1 MSALVNDLINELLK
15 SPVPWLIAT
24 FAAFEIGNWTFRK
37 LGEPVWAPPLMI
49 ALALL
54 IGGLLLTGTDYQTY
68 FQGNALLHFMLGPA
82 TVALAVPLY
91 HALPRLLAA
100 FKPLGGTLLLGTL
113 LGAGSAMG
121 LAWLF
126 GLSHDSILAFGT
138 RAVTTP
144 IAIGIGEKIH
154 APIALAAALVGFSG
168 VLGAAVAEPLLKGV
182 KSDVAR
188 GFAMGLA
195 AHGVGTARAFQ
206 IHPTAGAFAALGM
219 GLNGML
225 TAFWLPPLVHALL

>member
-1 MSALVNDLINELLK
+1 MNAILQ
-15 SPVPWLIAT
+15 SPLPWLVLT
-24 FAAFEIGNWTFRK
+24 LAAYEFGNWLFRR
-37 LGEPVWAPPLMI
+37 LGEPVWAPPLLI
-49 ALALL
+49 TLALL
-54 IGGLLLTGTDYQTY
+54 IGGLSLAQIDYQLY
-68 FQGNALLHFMLGPA
+68 FRGNALLHFMLGPA

-100 FKPLGGTLLLGTL
+100 FRPLGGILLLGSL

-121 LAWLF
+121 IAWLLQ
-126 GLSHDSILAFGT
+126 LSDPSILAFGT

-144 IAIGIGEKIH
+144 IAIGIADEIGS
-154 APIALAAALVGFSG
+154 PLALAAAIVGFSG
-168 VLGAAVAEPLLKGV
+168 VLGAAVAEPLLRGV

-188 GFAMGLA
+188 GFALGLA

-206 IHPTAGAFAALGM
+206 LHPTAGAFAALGM

-225 TAFWLPPLVHALL
+225 TAFWLPPLVQLLMR

>member
-1 MSALVNDLINELLK
+1 MSTLLH
-15 SPVPWLIAT
+15 SPVPWLLAT
-24 FAAFEIGNWTFRK
+24 LAAFELGNWLFRR
-37 LGEPVWAPPLMI
+37 LGQPVWAPPLLI

-54 IGGLLLTGTDYQTY
+54 IAGLALFRVDYQVY
-68 FQGNALLHFMLGPA
+68 FRGNALLHFMLGPA

-100 FKPLGGTLLLGTL
+100 FRPLAGTLLAGSVV
-113 LGAGSAMG
+113 GAGGAMG

-126 GLSHDSILAFGT
+126 QLSEPSIQAFAT

-144 IAIGIGEKIH
+144 IAIGIAEKIH
-154 APIALAAALVGFSG
+154 SPVALAAALVGFSG
-168 VLGAAVAEPLLKGV
+168 VVGAALAEPLLKGV
-182 KSDVAR
+182 KSDIAR
-188 GFAMGLA
+188 GFALGLA

-206 IHPTAGAFAALGM
+206 MHPTAGAFAALGM

-225 TAFWLPPLVHALL
+225 TSFWLPPLMRTLS

>member
-1 MSALVNDLINELLK
+1 MNAILNSA
-15 SPVPWLIAT
+15 VPWLILT
-24 FAAFEIGNWTFRK
+24 LGAFEIGTWLFRR
-37 LGEPVWAPPLMI
+37 LDEPAWAPPLFI
-49 ALALL
+49 ALALI
-54 IGGLLLTGTDYQTY
+54 IGVLVATGTDYRVY
-68 FQGNALLHFMLGPA
+68 FQGNQLLHFLLGPA

-100 FKPLGGTLLLGTL
+100 FRPLAATLLLGTV
-113 LGAGSAMG
+113 LGAGGAMG

-126 GLSHDSILAFGT
+126 QLSHASILAFAT

-144 IAIGIGEKIH
+144 IAIGIAEKIH
-154 APIALAAALVGFSG
+154 APVALAAALVGFSG
-168 VLGAAVAEPLLKGV
+168 VLGAALAEPLLKGV

-188 GFAMGLA
+188 GFALGLA

-206 IHPTAGAFAALGM
+206 MHPTAGAFAALGM

-225 TAFWLPPLVHALL
+225 TAFWLPPLVRALAG

>member
-1 MSALVNDLINELLK
+1 MSALLQ
-15 SPVPWLIAT
+15 SPLPWLIAT
-24 FAAFEIGNWTFRK
+24 LAAYECGNWLFLR
-37 LGEPVWAPPLMI
+37 LGQPVWAPPLLI

-54 IGGLLLTGTDYQTY
+54 IAGLGVFHVDYQTY
-68 FQGNALLHFMLGPA
+68 FRGNAMLHFLLGPA

-100 FKPLGGTLLLGTL
+100 FRPLAGTLLAGTL
-113 LGAGSAMG
+113 LGAGGAMG

-126 GLSHDSILAFGT
+126 RLSPETIMAFAT

-144 IAIGIGEKIH
+144 IAIGIAEKIH
-154 APIALAAALVGFSG
+154 SPVALAAALVGFSG
-168 VLGAAVAEPLLKGV
+168 VLGAALAEPLLKGV

-188 GFAMGLA
+188 GFALGLA

-206 IHPTAGAFAALGM
+206 LHPTAGAFAALGM

-225 TAFWLPPLVHALL
+225 TAFWLPLAVQWLR

>member
-1 MSALVNDLINELLK
+1 M
-15 SPVPWLIAT
+15 
-24 FAAFEIGNWTFRK
+24 
-37 LGEPVWAPPLMI
+37 GEPLWSPPLLI
-49 ALALL
+49 TLLLL
-54 IGGLLLTGTDYQTY
+54 IGGLLWAGVDFQTY
-68 FQGNALLHFMLGPA
+68 FKGNALLHFMLGPS

-91 HALPRLLAA
+91 RALPRLMAA
-100 FKPLGGTLLLGTL
+100 AGPLGVTLVVGTL
-113 LGAGSAMG
+113 LGAGGAMG

-126 GLSHDSILAFGT
+126 QLSHDSVLAFGT

-144 IAIGIGEKIH
+144 IAIGISEKIH
-154 APIALAAALVGFSG
+154 SPFALAAALVGFSG
-168 VLGAAVAEPLLKGV
+168 VMGAAIAEPLLRGV

-206 IHPTAGAFAALGM
+206 LHPTAGAFAALGM

-225 TAFWLPPLVHALL
+225 TAFWLPPVVHWLMPG

>member
-1 MSALVNDLINELLK
+1 MSALLN
-15 SPVPWLIAT
+15 SPVPWLLAT
-24 FAAFEIGNWTFRK
+24 LAAFELGNWLFRR
-37 LGEPVWAPPLMI
+37 LGQPVWAPPLLI

-54 IGGLLLTGTDYQTY
+54 IAGLTLFRVDYQVY
-68 FQGNALLHFMLGPA
+68 FKGNALLHFMLGPA

-100 FKPLGGTLLLGTL
+100 FRPLAGTLLVGSVV
-113 LGAGSAMG
+113 GAGGAMG

-126 GLSHDSILAFGT
+126 QLSEPSIQAFAT

-144 IAIGIGEKIH
+144 IAIGIAEKIH
-154 APIALAAALVGFSG
+154 SPVALAAALVGFSG
-168 VLGAAVAEPLLKGV
+168 VVGAALAEPLLKGV
-182 KSDVAR
+182 KSDIAR
-188 GFAMGLA
+188 GFALGLA

-206 IHPTAGAFAALGM
+206 MHPTAGAFAALGM

-225 TAFWLPPLVHALL
+225 TSFWLPPLMRALS

>member
-1 MSALVNDLINELLK
+1 MMAAVLA
-15 SPVPWLIAT
+15 SPLPWLIMTLLAYEAGLWLFT
-24 FAAFEIGNWTFRK
+24 K
-37 LGEPVWAPPLMI
+37 LGQPIWAPPLLI

-54 IGGLLLTGTDYQTY
+54 IGGLLAAGVDYQDY
-68 FQGNALLHFMLGPA
+68 FRGNALLHFLLGPA

-100 FKPLGGTLLLGTL
+100 FKPLVLFLLVGSV
-113 LGAGSAMG
+113 LGAGGAMA

-126 GLSHDSILAFGT
+126 QLSPDSVLAFAT
-138 RAVTTP
+138 RAITTP
-144 IAIGIGEKIH
+144 IAIGVAEKIH
-154 APIALAAALVGFSG
+154 APVALAAALVGFSG

-182 KSDVAR
+182 KSDMAR
-188 GFAMGLA
+188 GFALGLA

-206 IHPTAGAFAALGM
+206 MHPTAGAFAALGM

-225 TAFWLPPLVHALL
+225 TAFWLPPLLHWLR

>member
-1 MSALVNDLINELLK
+1 MSALLQ

-24 FAAFEIGNWTFRK
+24 LAAFEFGNWLFRK
-37 LGEPVWAPPLMI
+37 LGQPVWAPPLLI

-54 IGGLLLTGTDYQTY
+54 IGGLLLFRVDYQVY
-68 FQGNALLHFMLGPA
+68 FRGNSLLHFMLGPA

-100 FKPLGGTLLLGTL
+100 FKPLAGTLLLGSL
-113 LGAGSAMG
+113 IGAVGAMG

-126 GLSHDSILAFGT
+126 QLSEPSIQAFAT

-144 IAIGIGEKIH
+144 IAIGIAEKIQS
-154 APIALAAALVGFSG
+154 PVALAAALVGFSG
-168 VLGAAVAEPLLKGV
+168 VIGAALAEPLLKGV

-188 GFAMGLA
+188 GFALGLA

-206 IHPTAGAFAALGM
+206 MHPTAGAFAALGM
-219 GLNGML
+219 GLNGMI
-225 TAFWLPPLVHALL
+225 TAFWLPPLMRALS

>member
-1 MSALVNDLINELLK
+1 MNDVLQALLAG
-15 SPVPWLIAT
+15 PVPWLILT
-24 FAAFEIGNWTFRK
+24 LAAYEGGTWLFQR
-37 LGEPVWAPPLMI
+37 LGQPVWAPPLFI
-49 ALALL
+49 ALALIIAVL
-54 IGGLLLTGTDYQTY
+54 VLTGTDYRVY
-68 FQGNALLHFMLGPA
+68 FQGNQLLHFLLGPA

-100 FKPLGGTLLLGTL
+100 FRPLAGTLLLGSV
-113 LGAGSAMG
+113 LGALGAMG
-121 LAWLF
+121 LAWAFL
-126 GLSHDSILAFGT
+126 LSDDSILAFAT

-144 IAIGIGEKIH
+144 IAIGIAEQIRS
-154 APIALAAALVGFSG
+154 PIPLAAALVGFSG

-182 KSDVAR
+182 KSDIAR
-188 GFAMGLA
+188 GFALGLA

-225 TAFWLPPLVHALL
+225 TAFWVPPVVHWLMH

>member
-1 MSALVNDLINELLK
+1 MSALLN
-15 SPVPWLIAT
+15 SPVPWLILT
-24 FAAFEIGNWTFRK
+24 LGAFEGGTWLFRR
-37 LGEPVWAPPLMI
+37 LGEPVWAPPLLI
-49 ALALL
+49 ALALI
-54 IGGLLLTGTDYQTY
+54 IGVLVATGTDYHVY
-68 FQGNALLHFMLGPA
+68 FRGNQLLHFLLGPA

-100 FKPLGGTLLLGTL
+100 FRPLAGTLLLGTV
-113 LGAGSAMG
+113 LGAGGAMG

-126 GLSHDSILAFGT
+126 QLSHPSILAFAT

-144 IAIGIGEKIH
+144 IAIGIAEKIH
-154 APIALAAALVGFSG
+154 SPVALAAALVGFSG
-168 VLGAAVAEPLLKGV
+168 VLGAALAEPLLRGV

-188 GFAMGLA
+188 GFALGLA

-206 IHPTAGAFAALGM
+206 MHPTAGAFAALGM

-225 TAFWLPPLVHALL
+225 TAFWLPPLVRALAG

>member
-1 MSALVNDLINELLK
+1 MSALLQ
-15 SPVPWLIAT
+15 SPLPWLILT
-24 FAAFEIGNWTFRK
+24 LAAFEAGNWLFRK
-37 LGEPVWAPPLMI
+37 LGEPVWAPPLLI

-54 IGGLLLTGTDYQTY
+54 IGGLLLFRVDYQVY
-68 FQGNALLHFMLGPA
+68 FRGNALLHFMLGPA

-100 FKPLGGTLLLGTL
+100 FRPLAGTLLVGSL
-113 LGAGSAMG
+113 LGAGVAMG

-126 GLSHDSILAFGT
+126 QLSEASVHAFAT

-144 IAIGIGEKIH
+144 IAIGIAEKIH
-154 APIALAAALVGFSG
+154 SPVALAAALVGFSG
-168 VLGAAVAEPLLKGV
+168 VFGAAVAEPLLKGV

-188 GFAMGLA
+188 GFALGLA

-206 IHPTAGAFAALGM
+206 MHPTAGAFAALGM
-219 GLNGML
+219 GLNGLL
-225 TAFWLPPLVHALL
+225 TAFWLPPVMRLLTA

>member
-1 MSALVNDLINELLK
+1 MNTLLA

-24 FAAFEIGNWTFRK
+24 LAAYELGNWLFVK
-37 LGEPVWAPPLMI
+37 LGQPVWAPPLLM
-49 ALALL
+49 ALGLL
-54 IGGLLLTGTDYQTY
+54 IGGLLLAGVDYATY
-68 FQGNALLHFMLGPA
+68 FRGNALLHFMLGPA
-82 TVALAVPLY
+82 TVALAIPLY

-100 FKPLGGTLLLGTL
+100 FTPLVATLLLGSL
-113 LGAGSAMG
+113 LGAGGAMG

-126 GLSHDSILAFGT
+126 QLSPDSVLAFAT

-144 IAIGIGEKIH
+144 IAIGIAEKIH
-154 APIALAAALVGFSG
+154 SPVALAAALVGFSG
-168 VLGAAVAEPLLKGV
+168 VLGAALAEPLLRGV

-188 GFAMGLA
+188 GFALGLA

-206 IHPTAGAFAALGM
+206 LHPTAGAFAALGM

-225 TAFWLPPLVHALL
+225 TAFWLPPVLHWLMP

>member
-1 MSALVNDLINELLK
+1 MSLLDSLLA

-24 FAAFEIGNWTFRK
+24 FAAFEAGNWAFRK
-37 LGEPVWAPPLMI
+37 LGEPVWAPPLLI

-54 IGGLLLTGTDYQTY
+54 IGGLLVTGTDYQTY

-100 FKPLGGTLLLGTL
+100 FTPLTGTLL
-113 LGAGSAMG
+113 AGSALGGLGAMG
-121 LAWLF
+121 LALAF
-126 GLSHDSILAFGT
+126 GLSADSVLAFGT

-144 IAIGIGEKIH
+144 IAIGIAEIIH
-154 APIALAAALVGFSG
+154 SPVALAAALVGFSG
-168 VLGAAVAEPLLKGV
+168 VLGAALAEPLLKGV

-206 IHPTAGAFAALGM
+206 LHPTAGAFAALGM
-219 GLNGML
+219 GLNGIL
-225 TAFWLPPLVHALL
+225 TAFWLPPLLRALA

>member
-1 MSALVNDLINELLK
+1 MSWFLQ
-15 SPVPWLIAT
+15 SPVPWLILT
-24 FAAFEIGNWTFRK
+24 LGAFELGTWLFRR
-37 LGEPVWAPPLMI
+37 LGEPVWAPPLLI
-49 ALALL
+49 ALALIIAVL
-54 IGGLLLTGTDYQTY
+54 VATGTDYQVY
-68 FQGNALLHFMLGPA
+68 FKGNQLLHFLLGPA

-100 FKPLGGTLLLGTL
+100 FRPLVGTLLLGTA
-113 LGAGSAMG
+113 LGGLGAMG

-126 GLSHDSILAFGT
+126 QLSHESILAFGT

-144 IAIGIGEKIH
+144 IAIGIAEKIH
-154 APIALAAALVGFSG
+154 SPVALAAALVGFSG
-168 VLGAAVAEPLLKGV
+168 VLGAAVAEPLLRGV

-188 GFAMGLA
+188 GFALGLA

-206 IHPTAGAFAALGM
+206 MHPTAGAFAALGM

-225 TAFWLPPLVHALL
+225 TAFWLPPLVRAVLGT

>member
-1 MSALVNDLINELLK
+1 MNALLA
-15 SPVPWLIAT
+15 SPVPWLILT
-24 FAAFEIGNWTFRK
+24 LAAFEAGTWLFRR
-37 LGEPVWAPPLMI
+37 LGEPVWAPPLLV
-49 ALALL
+49 ALALI
-54 IGGLLLTGTDYQTY
+54 IGVLLLTGTDYQVY
-68 FQGNALLHFMLGPA
+68 FQGNQLLHFLLGPA

-100 FKPLGGTLLLGTL
+100 FRPLAATLLLGTV
-113 LGAGSAMG
+113 LGALGAMG

-126 GLSHDSILAFGT
+126 QLSQDSILAFGT

-144 IAIGIGEKIH
+144 IAIGIAEKIH
-154 APIALAAALVGFSG
+154 SPIALAAALVGFSG

-188 GFAMGLA
+188 GFALGLA

-206 IHPTAGAFAALGM
+206 MHPTAGAFAALGM
-219 GLNGML
+219 GLNGLL
-225 TAFWLPPLVHALL
+225 TAFWLPPLVRALM

>member
-1 MSALVNDLINELLK
+1 MSALLQ

-24 FAAFEIGNWTFRK
+24 LAAFEFGNWLFRK
-37 LGEPVWAPPLMI
+37 LGQPVWAPPLLI

-54 IGGLLLTGTDYQTY
+54 IGGLMLFKVDYQVY
-68 FQGNALLHFMLGPA
+68 FKGNALLHFMLGPA

-100 FKPLGGTLLLGTL
+100 FKPLAGTLLFGSLI
-113 LGAGSAMG
+113 GAGGAMG
-121 LAWLF
+121 VAWLF
-126 GLSHDSILAFGT
+126 QLSEPSIQAFAT

-144 IAIGIGEKIH
+144 IAIGIAEKIH
-154 APIALAAALVGFSG
+154 SPIALAAALVGFSG
-168 VLGAAVAEPLLKGV
+168 VIGAALAEPLLKGV

-188 GFAMGLA
+188 GFALGLA

-206 IHPTAGAFAALGM
+206 MHPTAGAFAALGM
-219 GLNGML
+219 GLNGMI
-225 TAFWLPPLVHALL
+225 TAFWLPPAMHLLMS

>member
-1 MSALVNDLINELLK
+1 MSTLLQ
-15 SPVPWLIAT
+15 SPVPWLLAT
-24 FAAFEIGNWTFRK
+24 LAAFELGNWLFRR
-37 LGEPVWAPPLMI
+37 LGQPVWAPPLLI

-54 IGGLLLTGTDYQTY
+54 IAGLSLFRVDYQVY
-68 FQGNALLHFMLGPA
+68 FKGNALLHFMLGPA

-100 FKPLGGTLLLGTL
+100 FRPLAGTLLVGSVV
-113 LGAGSAMG
+113 GAGGAMG

-126 GLSHDSILAFGT
+126 QLSGPSIHAFAT

-144 IAIGIGEKIH
+144 IAIGIAEKIH
-154 APIALAAALVGFSG
+154 SPVALAAALVGFSG
-168 VLGAAVAEPLLKGV
+168 VVGAALAEPLLKGV

-188 GFAMGLA
+188 GFALGLA

-206 IHPTAGAFAALGM
+206 MHPTAGAFAALGM

-225 TAFWLPPLVHALL
+225 TSFWLPPLMRALT

>member
-1 MSALVNDLINELLK
+1 MSGLLH
-15 SPVPWLIAT
+15 SPLLWLLAT
-24 FAAFEIGNWTFRK
+24 LAAFEAGTWLFRK
-37 LGEPVWAPPLMI
+37 LGEPVWAPPLLI

-54 IGGLLLTGTDYQTY
+54 IAALLLTGIDYATY
-68 FQGNALLHFMLGPA
+68 FRANALLHFLLGPA

-100 FKPLGGTLLLGTL
+100 FRPLAGTLLLGSL
-113 LGAGSAMG
+113 LGAGGAMG

-126 GLSHDSILAFGT
+126 RLSPETVLAFAT

-144 IAIGIGEKIH
+144 IAIGIAEQIH
-154 APIALAAALVGFSG
+154 SPVALAAALVGFSG
-168 VLGAAVAEPLLKGV
+168 VVGAAVAEPLLAGV

-188 GFAMGLA
+188 GFALGLA

-206 IHPTAGAFAALGM
+206 LHPTAGAFAALGM

-225 TAFWLPPLVHALL
+225 TALWLPPLMRALV

>member
-1 MSALVNDLINELLK
+1 MSWLTDLMA

-24 FAAFEIGNWTFRK
+24 FAAYEIGLWVFHK

-54 IGGLLLTGTDYQTY
+54 IGGLLLTGTDYSTY
-68 FQGNALLHFMLGPA
+68 FHGNALLHFMLGPA

-100 FKPLGGTLLLGTL
+100 FKPLGGILLIGTF

-126 GLSHDSILAFGT
+126 GLSSDSILAFGT

-168 VLGAAVAEPLLKGV
+168 VLGAAIAEPLLKGV
-182 KSDVAR
+182 KNDVAR

-225 TAFWLPPLVHALL
+225 TAFWLPPLVHALT

>member
-1 MSALVNDLINELLK
+1 MNALLQ
-15 SPVPWLIAT
+15 SPLPWLLAT
-24 FAAFEIGNWTFRK
+24 LAAFELGNWLFRR
-37 LGEPVWAPPLMI
+37 LGEPVWAPPLLI
-49 ALALL
+49 TLALL
-54 IGGLLLTGTDYQTY
+54 IGALSLLQIDYPLY
-68 FQGNALLHFMLGPA
+68 FRGNALLHFMLGPA

-100 FKPLGGTLLLGTL
+100 FRPLAGTLLAGSL

-121 LAWLF
+121 LAWLLQ
-126 GLSHDSILAFGT
+126 LSDASILAFGT

-144 IAIGIGEKIH
+144 IAIGIAGEIG
-154 APIALAAALVGFSG
+154 APVALAAALVGFSG

-182 KSDVAR
+182 RSDVAR
-188 GFAMGLA
+188 GFALGLA

-206 IHPTAGAFAALGM
+206 LHPTAGAFAALGM

-225 TAFWLPPLVHALL
+225 TAFWLPPLVHLLLR